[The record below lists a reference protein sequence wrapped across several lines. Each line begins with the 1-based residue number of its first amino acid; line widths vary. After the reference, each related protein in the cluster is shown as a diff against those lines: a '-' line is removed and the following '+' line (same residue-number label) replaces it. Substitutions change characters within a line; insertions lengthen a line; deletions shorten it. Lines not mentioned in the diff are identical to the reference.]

1 MNICGTCCLIV
12 SLGMALFC
20 CGLQVSHSQSST
32 LPRIGDSSAKL
43 EQELVAKYGVEQRVR
58 VRRGLQQVAAFWT
71 SRDGSEEEFESFVR
85 TNFSGDPQAL
95 GVMFN
100 RFETLLEKL
109 DGHMQEIGREFRAQ
123 ADLDVGPILPFDEVF
138 AAYDPSAH
146 VADDFFG
153 NKLAFTVL
161 LNFPLTTLEQRL
173 TEGEKWSRRQ
183 WAQARLAQRFS
194 KRVPAEVNQAIA
206 QASAEAEQYIS
217 QYNIWAHH
225 LITSE
230 GRRLFPPGLRL
241 LSHWNL
247 RDQIKADYSE
257 PRDALARQ
265 RTIQQVMERIVTQTI
280 PAGAINNPRV
290 DWNPFSNEVKPAASA
305 DTDMPALSGSE
316 INRAPEPDT
325 RYAMLLNTHLAQK
338 RLDPYSPTAPTLIA
352 RRFNEDRELPEAR
365 VKAMLEQVVSSPLVP
380 QVAKLIESR
389 LGRPLEPFDVW
400 YAGFR
405 PRGAYTEEQLDRR
418 IAARYPTADAYRKD
432 MPNLLMQLG
441 FSSDRAA
448 YLAANIVV
456 DPARGSGHAM
466 GASMRGEKAHL
477 RTRVGESGM
486 NYKGFNIAVHELG
499 HNAEQVLS
507 LNDIDH
513 WLLQGVPN
521 TAFTEAL
528 AFVFQ
533 GRDLELLGLS
543 KPDPK
548 TRAMAALD
556 DFWGAY
562 EISGVALVDMAV
574 WHWMYDHPGAT
585 PAQLKEATIEAAK
598 ECWNKYYAAVFK
610 NRDVVLLGVYS
621 QMIDSSLYLPDYP
634 IGHMIAAQVEEQMQ
648 KAGKI
653 GPEFERMARLG
664 RIAPDLWM
672 KEAAGRNISPDAL
685 LDAAQKAIAEA
696 VP

>member
-1 MNICGTCCLIV
+1 MNICGACFLIV

-32 LPRIGDSSAKL
+32 LPPIGDSSAKL

-58 VRRGLQQVAAFWT
+58 VRRGLQQVAAFWI

-85 TNFSGDPQAL
+85 ANFAGDPQTL

-123 ADLDVGPILPFDEVF
+123 ADLDIGPILPFDEVF

-173 TEGEKWSRRQ
+173 TEGERWSRRQ
-183 WAQARLAQRFS
+183 WAEARLAERFS

-206 QASAEAEQYIS
+206 QATAEAEQYIS

-316 INRAPEPDT
+316 INRAPEPNT
-325 RYAMLLNTHLAQK
+325 RYAVLLNRYLARK
-338 RLDPYSPTAPTLIA
+338 RLDP
-352 RRFNEDRELPEAR
+352 
-365 VKAMLEQVVSSPLVP
+365 
-380 QVAKLIESR
+380 
-389 LGRPLEPFDVW
+389 
-400 YAGFR
+400 
-405 PRGAYTEEQLDRR
+405 
-418 IAARYPTADAYRKD
+418 
-432 MPNLLMQLG
+432 
-441 FSSDRAA
+441 
-448 YLAANIVV
+448 
-456 DPARGSGHAM
+456 
-466 GASMRGEKAHL
+466 
-477 RTRVGESGM
+477 
-486 NYKGFNIAVHELG
+486 
-499 HNAEQVLS
+499 
-507 LNDIDH
+507 
-513 WLLQGVPN
+513 
-521 TAFTEAL
+521 
-528 AFVFQ
+528 
-533 GRDLELLGLS
+533 
-543 KPDPK
+543 
-548 TRAMAALD
+548 
-556 DFWGAY
+556 
-562 EISGVALVDMAV
+562 
-574 WHWMYDHPGAT
+574 
-585 PAQLKEATIEAAK
+585 
-598 ECWNKYYAAVFK
+598 YYAAVFK
-610 NRDVVLLGVYS
+610 NRDVVLLGIYS

-648 KAGKI
+648 KTDRI

-672 KEAAGRNISPDAL
+672 KEAAGRNVSPDAL